1 MPAAEVS
8 RSRFPSWLRVSL
20 PTGENYERIKQ
31 ISSARNLHTVCEEAR
46 CPNIAECWGAGTATF
61 MVLGELCTRGCRFC
75 SVNSALKPPPPDPL
89 EPEKLAQTIQ
99 EMKLDYIVLTTVCRD
114 DLPDQGASH
123 IASCITALR
132 QSCPKTKIEVLMQDF
147 RGDVGLISRVLEAG
161 PDVAAHNLETVR
173 RLTPAVRD
181 SKAGYDQSLNV
192 LSFFRKILPET
203 PAKSSLLLGIG
214 ETEEETLEALRD
226 LRSAGVSIVTLGQY
240 LRPDS
245 SGRNVPVREFLS
257 PERFN
262 FYADR
267 AREMGFADIASGPL
281 VRSSYHAGE
290 LFLKGSLS
298 HAS

>member
-1 MPAAEVS
+1 MPVVEAS
-8 RSRFPSWLRVSL
+8 LSRFPSWLRVKL
-20 PTGENYERIKQ
+20 PAGENYERIKK
-31 ISSARNLHTVCEEAR
+31 ISSSRNLHTVCEEAR

-75 SVNSALKPPPPDPL
+75 SVSSALKPPLPDPL
-89 EPEKLAQTIQ
+89 EPQKLAQTIQ
-99 EMKLDYIVLTTVCRD
+99 EMNLDYIVLTTVCRD

-123 IASCITALR
+123 IASCITAIR

-147 RGDVGLISRVLEAG
+147 RGDVNLISRVLESR

-192 LSFFRKILPET
+192 LSCFRELSPGIPT
-203 PAKSSLLLGIG
+203 KSSLLLGIG
-214 ETEEETLEALRD
+214 EMEEEVLESLRD
-226 LRSAGVSIVTLGQY
+226 LRSVGVSMVTLGQY

-245 SGRNVPVREFLS
+245 SGRNVPVREFLT
-257 PERFN
+257 PERFD
-262 FYADR
+262 FYAAR
-267 AREMGFADIASGPL
+267 AREMGFAEIASGPL

-290 LFLKGSLS
+290 LFMKGLKA